1 MHVVPQLI
9 VGVAFPG
16 MDSAP
21 HQKIALAD
29 AIAIRDR
36 LARNTR
42 AEEGDRDWFF
52 HAFDATTL
60 YFFVGRY
67 HVRCKILGCED
78 YVVETIY
85 EVPRGAGVE
94 RALEVDGEIAQ
105 YEKGFRSVHAGMSEA
120 ELRAAK
126 GEPESRS
133 TEQYFGVS
141 WWTYPDVRVLVVNG
155 EVKKIATR

>member
-36 LARNTR
+36 LARNAR

-52 HAFDATTL
+52 HAFDAL
-60 YFFVGRY
+60 APS
-67 HVRCKILGCED
+67 VRW
-78 YVVETIY
+78 
-85 EVPRGAGVE
+85 
-94 RALEVDGEIAQ
+94 
-105 YEKGFRSVHAGMSEA
+105 
-120 ELRAAK
+120 
-126 GEPESRS
+126 RS
-133 TEQYFGVS
+133 TAS
-141 WWTYPDVRVLVVNG
+141 SLS
-155 EVKKIATR
+155 TRRDSAASAPG